1 MSSDIIAQLAPTGT
15 LRAGIN
21 LSNPLLVTGRTPAG
35 EPSGVSPDMARAV
48 AERLGVPITYLP
60 FASAGE
66 TADAVGLW
74 DIGLI
79 AAEPQRAEK
88 IAFTL
93 PYCEIEAT
101 YLVPSGSPLV
111 ALTDVDRPDV
121 RIAVA
126 DRAAYD
132 LWLTR
137 NIRHATLVR
146 VDGLDNAFRH
156 FVENGLEALA
166 GLRPALLPQAASL
179 PGSRILDGQ
188 FTAVRQAIGTARPND
203 AAAAFLGE
211 FVEDAKASG
220 LVARLIG
227 KHKVAGLTVARP
239 AAQ

>member
-21 LSNPLLVTGRTPAG
+21 LSNPLLVTGRTSAG
-35 EPSGVSPDMARAV
+35 EPSGVSPDMALAI
-48 AERLGVPITYLP
+48 AERLGVAITYLP
-60 FASAGE
+60 FAGAGE
-66 TADAVGLW
+66 TADAVGVW

-101 YLVPSGSPLV
+101 YLVPPGSSLA
-111 ALTDVDRPDV
+111 ALAEVDRPDV

-126 DRAAYD
+126 GRAAYD

-146 VDGLDNAFRH
+146 IDGLDNAFQR
-156 FVENGLEALA
+156 FVEDGLEALA

-188 FTAVRQAIGTARPND
+188 FTAVRQAIGTARANG
-203 AAAAFLGE
+203 AAAAFLDE
-211 FVEDAKASG
+211 FVEEAKASG
-220 LVARLIG
+220 LVARLIE
-227 KHKVAGLTVARP
+227 KHKVTGLSVAERAP
-239 AAQ
+239 G

>member
-1 MSSDIIAQLAPTGT
+1 MLSDVIAQLAPTGT

-35 EPSGVSPDMARAV
+35 DPSGVSPDMARAI
-48 AERLGVPITYLP
+48 AERLGVPISYLP
-60 FASAGE
+60 FASPGG
-66 TADAVGLW
+66 TADAVGVW

-88 IAFTL
+88 IAFSP

-101 YLVPSGSPLV
+101 YLAPPGSPL
-111 ALTDVDRPDV
+111 ATIAEVDRPGV

-126 DRAAYD
+126 RTAAYD

-137 NIRHATLVR
+137 HIRHATLVR

-156 FVENGLEALA
+156 FVDEGLEALA

-179 PGSRILDGQ
+179 PGSRLLDGQ
-188 FTAVRQAIGTARPND
+188 FMSVRQAIGTAKANV
-203 AAAAFLGE
+203 AAAAFLSA
-211 FVEDAKASG
+211 FVEEALASG
-220 LVARLIG
+220 LVARLIE
-227 KHKVAGLTVARP
+227 KHKVVGLSMP
-239 AAQ
+239 S